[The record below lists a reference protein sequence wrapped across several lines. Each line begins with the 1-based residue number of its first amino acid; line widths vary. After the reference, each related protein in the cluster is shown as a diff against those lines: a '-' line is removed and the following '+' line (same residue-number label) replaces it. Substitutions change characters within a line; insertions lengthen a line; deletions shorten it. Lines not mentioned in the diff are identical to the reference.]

1 VQNAVVKDGVSY
13 VLARVDGLDV
23 PQMRELGDKIRDQLS
38 NGGVVVLAGAS
49 DERAQLLVM
58 ITKTVTTHHAGNLV
72 KALAPVVGGS
82 GGGRPDMAQAGG
94 RDISKLDDALQQ
106 ARVLLQLI

>member
-1 VQNAVVKDGVSY
+1 MVFRF

-23 PQMRELGDKIRDQLS
+23 PQMRELGDKIRDQLPQ
-38 NGGVVVLAGAS
+38 GGVVVLAGAHE
-49 DERAQLLVM
+49 ERAQLLVM
-58 ITKTVTTHHAGNLV
+58 MTKSVTTYHAGNLV

-94 RDISKLDDALQQ
+94 RETSKIDEALQQ
-106 ARVLLQLI
+106 ARVLLQLM